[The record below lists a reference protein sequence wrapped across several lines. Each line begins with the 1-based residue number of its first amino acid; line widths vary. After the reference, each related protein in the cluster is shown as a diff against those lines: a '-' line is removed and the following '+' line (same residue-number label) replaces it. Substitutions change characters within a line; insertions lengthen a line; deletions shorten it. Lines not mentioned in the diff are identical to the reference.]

1 MFFLRATVFAFTL
14 ASSWVSVMSDYVWPN
29 ESDDLEQILY
39 EQSSDVATLVRDCI
53 GGGTAGT
60 NIGAEWLRNAYHDMA
75 TADVDAGTGGL
86 DASIVFES
94 NRPEN
99 VGHAFSETLGSLG
112 GAQSTRTS
120 MADLFALGAILA
132 VGACSNGTIRIPMR
146 PGRVDASG
154 PGPSGVPQ
162 PQEDLASHI
171 ASFKRQGFDTQE
183 MIALVACGHSIGG
196 VHGVDFPEIVPNVSN
211 SNPFDEHTVTF
222 DTTTGVFDN
231 NVASQFVA
239 NISQNPL
246 AFGENVSTRSD
257 FRIFNADG
265 GEMIT
270 NMAAS
275 NDFFLATCST
285 LLERM
290 LNTVP
295 DGVVLGD
302 IIQPILV
309 KPRKLAVEIGTN
321 GSMTVSG
328 ELRIAD
334 TILPKPDSPVLLHLV
349 PRSGEPCDT
358 TQHCP
363 VVRASKSTFV
373 SQCIY
378 PNCGPEW
385 GFYSFSTLIP
395 IEEGV
400 SSFTVEILD
409 STTGESVTYDNSGHG
424 FPLSDTLQPQLS
436 RSSVIFSNTSLTLN
450 LTVAI
455 LSGERFTN
463 VSLLVPEPANP
474 GAPIKTYVS
483 AITPMSPS
491 GTLAGTNYTF
501 YTGVYPAPGFS
512 RHPYDV
518 VATGPGISVANK
530 FNSWSNIS

>member
-1 MFFLRATVFAFTL
+1 NGIATF
-14 ASSWVSVMSDYVWPN
+14 
-29 ESDDLEQILY
+29 
-39 EQSSDVATLVRDCI
+39 VRDCV
-53 GGGTAGT
+53 GSGTPGV

-75 TADVDAGTGGL
+75 TVDVDAGTGGL

-94 NRPEN
+94 DRPEN
-99 VGHAFSETLGSLG
+99 PGHAFSETLNSLG
-112 GAQSTRTS
+112 GSQSTRTS
-120 MADLFALGAILA
+120 VADLFALGAILA
-132 VGACSNGTIRIPMR
+132 VGVCSNGTIRIPMR

-162 PQEDLASHI
+162 PHEDLASHI
-171 ASFKRQGFDTQE
+171 ASFKRQGFNTQE

-211 SNPFDEHTVTF
+211 SNPSDEHTVTF

-239 NISQNPL
+239 NMPQNPL
-246 AFGENVSTRSD
+246 AFGENLTTRSD

-265 GEMIT
+265 GEMIA

-275 NDFFLATCST
+275 HDFFRATCST

-295 DGVVLGD
+295 NGVVLGD

-309 KPRKLAVEIGTN
+309 KPRNLVVEIGTN
-321 GSMTVSG
+321 GSMTISG

-334 TILPKPDSPVLLHLV
+334 TILPKPDSPVLIHLV

-358 TQHCP
+358 AQHCP
-363 VVRASKSTFV
+363 GVTASKSTFV
-373 SQCIY
+373 SRCLY

-385 GFYSFSTLIP
+385 GYYSFSTLIP

-409 STTGESVTYDNSGHG
+409 STTGESVMYDNGGHG
-424 FPLSDTLQPQLS
+424 FPFSDTLQPQVP
-436 RSSVIFSNTSLTLN
+436 RSFVTVSNSSLTLN
-450 LTVAI
+450 LTVAVV
-455 LSGERFTN
+455 LNDERFTN
-463 VSLLVPEPANP
+463 VSLIVPEPLRID
-474 GAPIKTYVS
+474 APIKTYVS
-483 AITPMSPS
+483 VITPMLPS

-501 YTGVYPAPGFS
+501 YTGVYRGPGFS
-512 RHPYDV
+512 EHPYDV

-530 FNSWSNIS
+530 FNPWFLLSVR